1 MNELVKTIDELYAAF
16 KTDAELQAGKNN
28 KAAGL
33 RARKVSLELEKKLK
47 EFRENVACGSCQIAR
62 FHRMTQG
69 VLSKDTLF
77 CPGGFGLTGGGND
90 GSPVE
95 DSAPEFPVGRQGG
108 IQPLPKARIA
118 FQHGHIADGIGQGFR
133 RTD

>member
-47 EFRENVACGSCQIAR
+47 EFRKTSLAAAAKQLVFIA
-62 FHRMTQG
+62 
-69 VLSKDTLF
+69 
-77 CPGGFGLTGGGND
+77 
-90 GSPVE
+90 
-95 DSAPEFPVGRQGG
+95 
-108 IQPLPKARIA
+108 
-118 FQHGHIADGIGQGFR
+118 
-133 RTD
+133 

>member
-47 EFRENVACGSCQIAR
+47 EFRKTS
-62 FHRMTQG
+62 
-69 VLSKDTLF
+69 LSAAAK
-77 CPGGFGLTGGGND
+77 
-90 GSPVE
+90 
-95 DSAPEFPVGRQGG
+95 
-108 IQPLPKARIA
+108 
-118 FQHGHIADGIGQGFR
+118 
-133 RTD
+133 

>member
-47 EFRENVACGSCQIAR
+47 EFRKTSLAAAAHRGQRPSGSRC
-62 FHRMTQG
+62 
-69 VLSKDTLF
+69 
-77 CPGGFGLTGGGND
+77 C
-90 GSPVE
+90 
-95 DSAPEFPVGRQGG
+95 
-108 IQPLPKARIA
+108 
-118 FQHGHIADGIGQGFR
+118 
-133 RTD
+133 